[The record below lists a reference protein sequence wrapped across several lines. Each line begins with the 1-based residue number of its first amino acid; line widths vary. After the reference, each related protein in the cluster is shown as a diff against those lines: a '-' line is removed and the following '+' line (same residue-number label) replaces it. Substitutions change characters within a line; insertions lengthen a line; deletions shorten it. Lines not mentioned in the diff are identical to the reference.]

1 MKTRIQVLYNGEYE
15 ALYIN
20 DLIIEEG
27 SPLNKGSERVLY
39 FLRLGDEYGFDIR
52 EVKFYYLTNDE
63 EEFRERFSQYNC
75 NDIVRRF

>member
-1 MKTRIQVLYNGEYE
+1 MKTLIQVLYNGDYE

-27 SPLNKGSERVLY
+27 NPLNEGSERILY
-39 FLRLGDEYGFDIR
+39 FLMLGDKYGFDIK
-52 EVKFYYLTNDE
+52 EVTFYYLTNND
-63 EEFRERFSQYNC
+63 EEFRDRFSEYDC

>member
-1 MKTRIQVLYNGEYE
+1 MKTIIQVLNNGDYE

-27 SPLNKGSERVLY
+27 SPINEGSERVLY
-39 FLRLGDEYGFDIR
+39 FLMLSDKYGFDIR
-52 EVKFYYLTNDE
+52 EVKFYYLTE
-63 EEFRERFSQYNC
+63 EEIEFRERFSEYDC